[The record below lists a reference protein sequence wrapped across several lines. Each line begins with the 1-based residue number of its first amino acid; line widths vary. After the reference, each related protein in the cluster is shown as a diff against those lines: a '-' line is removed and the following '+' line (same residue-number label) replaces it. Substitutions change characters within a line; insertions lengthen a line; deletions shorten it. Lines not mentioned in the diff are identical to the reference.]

1 MSIAKSAYVIIV
13 GNICTIMIFRP
24 SSKNHYI
31 LRPLIVDLPRSDHTK
46 NVIVYSTKVC
56 PNCKIL
62 KQILNESDISFDE
75 VDMTTPAALTELVM
89 NNVFTMS
96 APVLKIHNMFYTTD
110 DMMDSDTLN
119 RQKVED
125 IISNI

>member
-1 MSIAKSAYVIIV
+1 MS
-13 GNICTIMIFRP
+13 
-24 SSKNHYI
+24 
-31 LRPLIVDLPRSDHTK
+31 
-46 NVIVYSTKVC
+46 NVTVYSTKVC

-75 VDMTTPAALTELVM
+75 VDMTTPAALTELAM

-96 APVLKIHNMFYTTD
+96 APVLKVQNMFYTTN
-110 DMMDSDTLN
+110 DMMNSDTLD

-125 IISNI
+125 IIASI

>member
-1 MSIAKSAYVIIV
+1 M
-13 GNICTIMIFRP
+13 
-24 SSKNHYI
+24 
-31 LRPLIVDLPRSDHTK
+31 K

-75 VDMTTPAALTELVM
+75 VDMTTPAALTELAM

-119 RQKVED
+119 RQKVDD